1 MAHPPTQHV
10 VFDGRLLHGAP
21 PELSAPAPAPHDDA
35 GGVRVTFLVNVWLNH
50 VPAGLRPFPAARLPL
65 LRPALAPLD
74 ADPPAPE
81 VLGLAAAAAIEPA
94 RAGPREPGAA
104 AGAEVRAAFGPGGEE
119 HVLVVRWPAAAPGD
133 GPPGP
138 GPCTV
143 EAVFAPG
150 DCPEVLAGEP
160 E

>member
-1 MAHPPTQHV
+1 MGH
-10 VFDGRLLHGAP
+10 F
-21 PELSAPAPAPHDDA
+21 
-35 GGVRVTFLVNVWLNH
+35 
-50 VPAGLRPFPAARLPL
+50 FPLIKDYQMQKCMPRCS
-65 LRPALAPLD
+65 
-74 ADPPAPE
+74 APE
-81 VLGLAAAAAIEPA
+81 VLGLAAAAAIESA

-104 AGAEVRAAFGPGGEE
+104 AGAEVRAAFGPGGAE

-133 GPPGP
+133 GPPWP